1 MAAIFG
7 VLACLFL
14 ILLIHIFSQFTF
26 IDLFDLF
33 YWFFLKKGIFVS
45 LSFPIVFLFQILYLS
60 VFIFIIVLLV
70 FTFVLI
76 SCTKNLDYW
85 FVNISWYAFPSLH
98 DFSHISHIFI
108 SLTEVYPYY
117 FFFWEISSF
126 TYGLLRSSL
135 FNFQLF
141 GDFPI
146 VFLLLISSVISL
158 WPENILC
165 IIFIILTF

>member
-26 IDLFDLF
+26 IDLFNLF

-108 SLTEVYPYY
+108 SLTEVYPY
-117 FFFWEISSF
+117 FFFE
-126 TYGLLRSSL
+126 R
-135 FNFQLF
+135 
-141 GDFPI
+141 FP
-146 VFLLLISSVISL
+146 LLLMGYWEVACLISNYL
-158 WPENILC
+158 E
-165 IIFIILTF
+165 TFPLFSCYWFPVWFHYGQRTYSA